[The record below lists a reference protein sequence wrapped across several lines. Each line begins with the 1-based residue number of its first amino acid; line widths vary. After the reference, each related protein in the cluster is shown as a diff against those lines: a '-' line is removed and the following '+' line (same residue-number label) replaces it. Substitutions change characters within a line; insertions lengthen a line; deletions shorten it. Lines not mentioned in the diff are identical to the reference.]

1 MERLDDN
8 MTEIKLLVPGVLA
21 VTAGPSEKIKRLK
34 NMHEVDGLR
43 FVTSMLHTQY
53 IPFAAD
59 FGPVNLGIVH
69 RFCYSFARQLTKKRG
84 EMLVY
89 CVQESVEDQA
99 NASFLLGALLISHFG
114 WNPEKVAALFEG
126 PDAPLITLPFRDATF
141 EYPTSQLSLRS
152 CLMGL
157 SKAISLRWF
166 DWNQFDPKL
175 YAQLDNPKG
184 GDIHQICPKFVAF
197 KGPLSLNSKY
207 LQPNEIALPPRKYAS
222 ILSRLGVT
230 CVVRLNEPD
239 TYDKREFEEAGI
251 RHYDLYFDDCTIPS
265 VAVIQRFLGIC
276 DREERVAVHCR
287 AGLGRTGTLIALWM
301 MKYTGFTADEA
312 VAWLRIVRPGSV
324 IGSQHE
330 YLRRCEARHWCG
342 KVQLPITVSEVTS
355 DTHTSSKYSICK
367 DQECFSGLQCDELPV
382 CDARSAEALAAQ
394 VTATM
399 CLRSLAKAGKEVPV
413 GRCSAPSMF
422 LQHLEVRHTGS

>member
-1 MERLDDN
+1 
-8 MTEIKLLVPGVLA
+8 
-21 VTAGPSEKIKRLK
+21 
-34 NMHEVDGLR
+34 
-43 FVTSMLHTQY
+43 
-53 IPFAAD
+53 
-59 FGPVNLGIVH
+59 
-69 RFCYSFARQLTKKRG
+69 
-84 EMLVY
+84 
-89 CVQESVEDQA
+89 
-99 NASFLLGALLISHFG
+99 
-114 WNPEKVAALFEG
+114 
-126 PDAPLITLPFRDATF
+126 
-141 EYPTSQLSLRS
+141 
-152 CLMGL
+152 MGL
-157 SKAISLRWF
+157 SKAVSLRWF

-197 KGPLSLNSKY
+197 KGPLSLDSKY

-222 ILSRLGVT
+222 ILGRLGVT

-239 TYDKREFEEAGI
+239 TYGKREFEEAGI

-301 MKYTGFTADEA
+301 MKNTGFTADEA

-330 YLRRCEARHWCG
+330 YLRRCEARLWCG
-342 KVQLPITVSEVTS
+342 KVQQPTTS
-355 DTHTSSKYSICK
+355 DTHMSSSKRACK

-399 CLRSLAKAGKEVPV
+399 CLRSLAKVGKEAGV
-413 GRCSAPSMF
+413 GPCSSPSMSPPR
-422 LQHLEVRHTGS
+422 LQVQAP